1 MFRRLLVFDYVVKK
15 SMRRLMKFLLSFMM
29 IQLVG
34 KGKIENQINVT
45 RGMSE
50 LKQLE

>member
-34 KGKIENQINVT
+34 KGKIENQVDVT
-45 RGMSE
+45 RGKSE
-50 LKQLE
+50 LKQLK